1 MVRIMSQ
8 HFFSLC
14 NHFYL
19 PTCVTFFNSL
29 NFSLDTKYTTV
40 KHLINSCPNLHVC
53 LNRVYESLGLD
64 NSVRKSNYIGFDIL
78 VILHVFNKIK
88 TLYFHTQ
95 FHLPKHAG
103 VLYGTKIPWFSLF
116 TIFLF
121 LFSSLLLSIQ
131 YNFQILH

>member
-1 MVRIMSQ
+1 MVKILSQ

-103 VLYGTKIPWFSLF
+103 VLYGTKIPWFSFF

-131 YNFQILH
+131 YNYQILH